1 MHPYIAQHV
10 IAQRQQTLAGLA
22 GSRRTGRA
30 VTGRPVLPLAR
41 IPYWR
46 VSWSRLAS
54 ASGEPG
60 GRTLMIIISARRA
73 IRPTW

>member
-1 MHPYIAQHV
+1 MHPYIARHEV
-10 IAQRQQTLAGLA
+10 AQRHHTLAALG
-22 GSRRTGRA
+22 GSRRRGRA
-30 VTGRPVLPLAR
+30 ASRRVTLPPAR

-54 ASGEPG
+54 PSGETG
-60 GRTLMIIISARRA
+60 VRTWMIIISACRT

>member
-10 IAQRQQTLAGLA
+10 IAQRQQAMADLA
-22 GSRRTGRA
+22 GSWRKGRA
-30 VTGRPVLPLAR
+30 VSRRAHLPSAR
-41 IPYWR
+41 IPSWR

-54 ASGEPG
+54 PSGEPG
-60 GRTLMIIISARRA
+60 VRTWMIIVSARRT

>member
-1 MHPYIAQHV
+1 MHPYIARHEV
-10 IAQRQQTLAGLA
+10 TQRHHALADMA
-22 GSRRTGRA
+22 GSRRKGRA
-30 VTGRPVLPLAR
+30 ASRRLTLPPAR

-54 ASGEPG
+54 PSAEPG
-60 GRTLMIIISARRA
+60 VRAWMIIISTRRA